1 MKTNE
6 LMIGDWVNYRP
17 GWIDEDSGKV
27 VYESGTGFPVRVE
40 FIYNCRGGEGLIQY
54 NDGENDGIE
63 AAEYELFPIP
73 LTSEILE
80 KNGFIK
86 VRDFLWE
93 IRTQDTCIKY
103 EWHGKIMLEITNKL
117 TRKDKYG
124 RCNIAAFTVGW
135 MDDMFV
141 HELQHALRLCG
152 IEKEIIL

>member
-73 LTSEILE
+73 LTPEILE
-80 KNGFIK
+80 KNGFTDCETTKLDREMGNTFWYLGKDNFISDSALMINLMK
-86 VRDFLWE
+86 DSFL
-93 IRTQDTCIKY
+93 IRFGNSTIDR
-103 EWHGKIMLEITNKL
+103 L
-117 TRKDKYG
+117 R
-124 RCNIAAFTVGW
+124 
-135 MDDMFV
+135 FV
-141 HELQHALRLCG
+141 HEFQHALRLCG

>member
-1 MKTNE
+1 MKTDK
-6 LMIGDWVNYRP
+6 LMLGDWVGYIGAYEDDSGEIVEMWERP
-17 GWIDEDSGKV
+17 IPIKITFITPDAVQYEDEDGC
-27 VYESGTGFPVRVE
+27 YE
-40 FIYNCRGGEGLIQY
+40 CM
-54 NDGENDGIE
+54 D
-63 AAEYELFPIP
+63 YELHPIP
-73 LTSEILE
+73 LTAEILE

-103 EWHGKIMLEITNKL
+103 EWHGKIMLEITKKL

-152 IEKEIIL
+152 IEKEIEL